1 MLEII
6 ETQLR
11 KQNKTHTKRLS
22 IIDALYIDNYNNK
35 NKIKKLKN
43 IINIQKINNKNNNNS
58 DDDNNIIIIV

>member
-1 MLEII
+1 MLEIF

-35 NKIKKLKN
+35 N
-43 IINIQKINNKNNNNS
+43 
-58 DDDNNIIIIV
+58 